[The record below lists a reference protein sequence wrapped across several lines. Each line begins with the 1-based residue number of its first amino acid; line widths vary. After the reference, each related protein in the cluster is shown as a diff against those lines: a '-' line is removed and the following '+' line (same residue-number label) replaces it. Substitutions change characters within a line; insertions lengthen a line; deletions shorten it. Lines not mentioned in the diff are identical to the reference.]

1 MRPDR
6 FVKRRHSPGERTAT
20 KETLSVFI
28 SVRQRGRERRMK
40 IVKGRDLA
48 RRRETFPGCEKP
60 IFKRRYDRSTFAHPR
75 CTHTSLEGRAFD
87 RQAGPSVIDRER
99 RKREKREA
107 GNTSRRCQ
115 GTCRLKRRST
125 VISRGPKRL
134 AEISKDSVIPALLFF
149 SVPFSSSFYTVRAPW
164 GQVIVISFLNVC
176 RSSGVA
182 GYLGF

>member
-87 RQAGPSVIDRER
+87 RQAVPSVIDRER
-99 RKREKREA
+99 EEKGKKKSWQHIAKVSRHLSIEKTLDRNLPRPQKA
-107 GNTSRRCQ
+107 SGNLERLCYSRSPFFLCS
-115 GTCRLKRRST
+115 LF
-125 VISRGPKRL
+125 
-134 AEISKDSVIPALLFF
+134 LLFLY
-149 SVPFSSSFYTVRAPW
+149 SSSAV
-164 GQVIVISFLNVC
+164 G
-176 RSSGVA
+176 A
-182 GYLGF
+182 GYRH